1 MQTDPDIIGFP
12 SNSTANH
19 TKQLQ
24 NRYPLMS
31 MTDDSFTIYQLVK
44 QDPRYPAEAYHF
56 VREAMAYASDLFEL
70 GGDPHEADVEPEI
83 IPDEELDFD
92 SSLHQ
97 SRRERHLTGQQLCEA
112 IRQYALN
119 QFGYMAKV
127 VLTSWGVDKT
137 DCFGDIV
144 FNMID
149 IGLMKKSEKD
159 RKSHFNGVFD
169 FNEEFDS
176 KFDICQSIN
185 HRT

>member
-1 MQTDPDIIGFP
+1 
-12 SNSTANH
+12 
-19 TKQLQ
+19 
-24 NRYPLMS
+24 MS

-70 GGDPHEADVEPEI
+70 GGDPQPDVDLETDI
-83 IPDEELDFD
+83 LGDDELDFE

-97 SRRERHLTGQQLCEA
+97 ARRERHLTGQQLCEA

-127 VLTSWGVDKT
+127 VLNSWGVDKT

-144 FNMID
+144 FNMIE
-149 IGLMKKSEKD
+149 IGLMKQSEKD
-159 RKSHFNGVFD
+159 RKSHFDGVFD
-169 FNEEFDS
+169 FDEEFDS